1 MKNDFSTPQM
11 GLHVL
16 LVIAELQRST
26 PIHGSLTSSE
36 CALIRATIWLSCSE
50 RRQISLASN
59 TRRVNAGSAARSIAR
74 RVQICWMNAD
84 RSVIAQKERPG

>member
-11 GLHVL
+11 DLHVL
-16 LVIAELQRST
+16 LEIDVLLLST

-59 TRRVNAGSAARSIAR
+59 ALRVNAASAARSTFAR
-74 RVQICWMNAD
+74 
-84 RSVIAQKERPG
+84 